1 MSKKILLVEDEA
13 LIALNEAKLLEKR
26 GYRVATVYTGRDAVE
41 TALNDPE
48 IDLILMDIDLGSGM
62 DGTEAAA
69 QILEQRELPVV
80 FLTSHAEKE
89 MVDRVKNITRYG
101 YVLKNSGEFVL
112 IESINMAFELFE
124 ARLKSKEKEAE
135 LEEANR
141 LKRLI
146 LDSTSEFFAFYDTN
160 LTIQWA
166 NRAAADSVGRHPREL
181 LGELCYKVWQQ
192 RGAPC
197 EQCPLLEVLETG
209 EPQEA
214 EKVSPEG
221 REWLLRG
228 YPVIEGGQ
236 ITGLVEFGRDIT
248 PMREAERGMLN
259 NEERYRILYNTI
271 SDAII
276 LVDNDR
282 NITHCNPAFTEIFGY
297 TLEDVRGKP
306 TSMLF
311 ADMEEYRRLGKA
323 MQEHRGEKH
332 FRATLRYRRKNGEKF
347 KGEKSVHYLRGSGGE
362 VTGFIGVV
370 REVSEQKFS
379 EEQLRESERK
389 YVELF
394 EYAPVIMWEE
404 DFSGVK
410 EYLDALRGCGVENL
424 REYLDRHPE
433 ELRACVPLIEVT
445 NINRETMRLL
455 KVSSKDEVLGSLEKT
470 FTEASFGM
478 LKKELLAVWEG
489 KTIVED
495 TWTIRTPSGEEKEYI
510 LRFRI
515 LPGYKESLSKVILS
529 FIDITRRVRAEE
541 ELIESERQYR
551 ELYHSIRD
559 AIVVVDENRT
569 ITHCN
574 PAFTN
579 LFGYSLDEIRGK
591 NTAILFKNEEEY
603 EKLGERMSET
613 YREPNFYYTVR
624 YRKKNGDVF
633 VGEKNIHFLRNG
645 SGRLTGYIGI
655 IRDVTAR
662 IRSAEKVQQLL
673 SEKQMLLR
681 EVHHRIKNDMNSIS
695 SLLSLQSASLT
706 NPEAVHALEEAQ
718 NRISLMSNIYDTLY
732 KAEGYREI
740 PIQDFLTTIIAN
752 IRRSYEGFSN
762 ISIETDFEEITVPAK
777 QAFPIGIILNE
788 LIANAY
794 KYAFSGADQGRIRT
808 KLYRRDD
815 EYLEIRV
822 EDNGVGFP
830 EKVTRDGKYGFGLTL
845 VEAFSQQYEGNFH
858 IEQNETNAISAS
870 LKIVEQGDYSNQG

>member
-1 MSKKILLVEDEA
+1 MGKKILLVEDEA
-13 LIALNEAKLLEKR
+13 LIALNESKLLEKR
-26 GYRVATVYTGRDAVE
+26 GYQVVTVYTGRDAVE
-41 TALNDPE
+41 TAVNDSE

-124 ARLKSKEKEAE
+124 AWLKSREKERE
-135 LEEANR
+135 LEEANK

-146 LDSTSEFFAFYDTN
+146 LDSTSELFAFYDTN
-160 LTIQWA
+160 LTIKWA
-166 NRAAADSVGRHPREL
+166 NRAAADSVGRHPKEL
-181 LGELCYKVWQQ
+181 LGEQCYEVWHQ
-192 RGAPC
+192 RGEPC
-197 EQCPLLEVLETG
+197 EHCPLLEVLETG

-214 EKVSPEG
+214 EKVTPEG

-228 YPVIEGGQ
+228 YPVIEGGH
-236 ITGLVEFGRDIT
+236 ITGLVEFGQDVTLR
-248 PMREAERGMLN
+248 REAERGMLN

-297 TLEDVRGKP
+297 TLEEVQGEA
-306 TSMLF
+306 TSLLF
-311 ADMEEYRRLGKA
+311 ADMEEYWRLGKA
-323 MQEHRGEKH
+323 IKEHYGEKH
-332 FRATLRYRRKNGEKF
+332 FRCTLRYARKNGEEF
-347 KGEKSVHYLRGSGGE
+347 KGEKNVHYLRGSGGE
-362 VTGFIGVV
+362 VTGLIGVI

-379 EEQLRESERK
+379 EEQLRESER
-389 YVELF
+389 
-394 EYAPVIMWEE
+394 
-404 DFSGVK
+404 
-410 EYLDALRGCGVENL
+410 
-424 REYLDRHPE
+424 
-433 ELRACVPLIEVT
+433 
-445 NINRETMRLL
+445 
-455 KVSSKDEVLGSLEKT
+455 
-470 FTEASFGM
+470 
-478 LKKELLAVWEG
+478 
-489 KTIVED
+489 
-495 TWTIRTPSGEEKEYI
+495 
-510 LRFRI
+510 
-515 LPGYKESLSKVILS
+515 
-529 FIDITRRVRAEE
+529 
-541 ELIESERQYR
+541 QYR
-551 ELYHSIRD
+551 KLYHSLRD
-559 AIVVVDENRT
+559 AIIVVDENRR

-574 PAFTN
+574 PAFTEI
-579 LFGYSLDEIRGK
+579 FGYSLDEIRGK
-591 NTAILFKNEEEY
+591 STAILFEKEEEF

-613 YREPNFYYTVR
+613 YHEPNFYYTVR
-624 YRKKNGDVF
+624 YRRKNGEVF

-645 SGRLTGYIGI
+645 SGRLTGFIGV

-662 IRSAEKVQQLL
+662 IRSAEKMQQLL

-695 SLLSLQSASLT
+695 SLLSLQSSTLS
-706 NPEAVHALEEAQ
+706 NPEAVHALQEAQ

-740 PIQDFLTTIIAN
+740 PIHDFLATIIAN

-762 ISIETDFEEITVPAK
+762 ISIETDFEEIRVPAK

-794 KYAFSGADQGRIRT
+794 KYAFSRTEQGRIHT
-808 KLYRRDD
+808 KLYRRDG
-815 EYLEIRV
+815 EYLEIHV

-830 EKVTRDGKYGFGLTL
+830 EEVTRDGQYGFGLTL
-845 VEAFSQQYEGNFH
+845 VEAFSQQYEGDFR
-858 IEQNETNAISAS
+858 IEQNETNIISVS
-870 LKIVEQGDYSNQG
+870 LKIAEQ